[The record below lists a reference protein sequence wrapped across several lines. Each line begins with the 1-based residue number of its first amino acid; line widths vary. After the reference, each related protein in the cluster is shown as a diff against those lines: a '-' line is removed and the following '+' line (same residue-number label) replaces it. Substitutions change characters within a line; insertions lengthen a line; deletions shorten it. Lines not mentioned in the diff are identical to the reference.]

1 MALVM
6 PPIKRGIYALAAAL
20 VAGLVALKFIGVER
34 QLLLILTI
42 ASGLL
47 VGLLLI
53 TYRVFEGVAETA
65 RNAPQPL
72 AAAYEDEDEDNT

>member
-1 MALVM
+1 M
-6 PPIKRGIYALAAAL
+6 PPIKRGIYVLAAVL
-20 VAGLVALKFIGVER
+20 VVFLAGLKFFGIER

-53 TYRVFEGVAETA
+53 TYRAFEGVAETA
-65 RNAPQPL
+65 RNSPQPP
-72 AAAYEDEDEDNT
+72 ASAYDDEDEDEDDK